1 MWMMTSASA
10 EEALKRYV
18 MSSSPAPCIM
28 NYGRKHGEERERG
41 ISRILGSIGSTSSRI
56 KSSKIHEEHWA
67 SWAIRSHSTDTVI
80 TGHALGII

>member
-28 NYGRKHGEERERG
+28 NYGRKHEEERERG
-41 ISRILGSIGSTSSRI
+41 ISRILG
-56 KSSKIHEEHWA
+56 KYWEHQLP
-67 SWAIRSHSTDTVI
+67 H
-80 TGHALGII
+80 

>member
-1 MWMMTSASA
+1 MWMMTNASA

-41 ISRILGSIGSTSSRI
+41 ISRILRVLYTQYYISY
-56 KSSKIHEEHWA
+56 EA
-67 SWAIRSHSTDTVI
+67 VY
-80 TGHALGII
+80 